1 MGNDRPDD
9 DGREVGQP
17 DSAAELS
24 GDDDERLVQRIVD
37 TITPDSRLIRVELLM
52 TVVLAVASVLIAW
65 SALQSAKWSG
75 DQAIHFSE
83 AGANRTEST
92 RFDNRATALMLLD
105 TQTFL
110 QWGQA
115 VQTEALVAE
124 ANGVERSDPTVFDP
138 ANPTLSG
145 YFFSLF
151 REDFR
156 PRVAA
161 WIEGGGASNPAGSN
175 PFFPFQDY
183 IDESVPPAAEAAR
196 LAEVADEQS
205 ALARLDNQNSD
216 DYVITVVILAT
227 VLFFAGVSNKM
238 KSRRNQN
245 LMVFLTLAMMTWGIV
260 RLATLPIHAS
270 P

>member
-1 MGNDRPDD
+1 MPTGRLFDRRR
-9 DGREVGQP
+9 G
-17 DSAAELS
+17 
-24 GDDDERLVQRIVD
+24 LVI
-37 TITPDSRLIRVELLM
+37 SLI
-52 TVVLAVASVLIAW
+52 
-65 SALQSAKWSG
+65 
-75 DQAIHFSE
+75 
-83 AGANRTEST
+83 
-92 RFDNRATALMLLD
+92 LLD
-105 TQTFL
+105 VQTFL

-124 ANGVERSDPTVFDP
+124 ADGVERSDPTIFDP

-161 WIEGGGASNPAGSN
+161 WIEGGGVNNPAGPN
-175 PFFPFQDY
+175 PFFPLQDY
-183 IDESVPPAAEAAR
+183 IDESVAPAAEATR
-196 LAEVADEQS
+196 LAEIADEKS
-205 ALARLDNQNSD
+205 TLARRDNQNSD

-238 KSRRNQN
+238 KSRGNQT
-245 LMVFLTLAMMTWGIV
+245 LMVFLTLAMMTWGIL
-260 RLATLPIHAS
+260 RLATLPIHAI

>member
-17 DSAAELS
+17 DSPTELS
-24 GDDDERLVQRIVD
+24 GDENEQLFQRIVD
-37 TITPDSRLIRVELLM
+37 TITPDSRLIRVELLI

-65 SALQSAKWSG
+65 AALQSAKWSG
-75 DQAIHFSE
+75 EQAIHFSE

-92 RFDNRATALMLLD
+92 RFDNRATSLILLD

-115 VQTEALVAE
+115 VQTEAILAAE
-124 ANGVERSDPTVFDP
+124 SGVERSDPTNFDP

-151 REDFR
+151 REEFR
-156 PRVAA
+156 LRVVV
-161 WIEGGGASNPAGSN
+161 WLEGGGASNPAGSS
-175 PFFPFQDY
+175 PFLPFQDY
-183 IDESVPPAAEAAR
+183 IDESVPAAAESAR
-196 LAEVADEQS
+196 LAEVAEERS
-205 ALARLDNQNSD
+205 ALARVDNQNSD

-238 KSRRNQN
+238 KSRPNQN

-260 RLATLPIHAS
+260 RLATLPIHAI